1 MSSLRDDDGGGSS
14 SSINNDGG
22 GASGSGKRLYES
34 IKAARN
40 NPTTSSLKNE
50 SYELTGD
57 PNKEEYDSASYSK
70 AACGRANLRAA
81 GWTDEDFTKPVVCV
95 GIPYSNGLPCN
106 NRIRELGDIIV
117 ECIERHG
124 GKSILC
130 NTPVISDGETNGS
143 TGMKYSLPSRDLI
156 ADCIDCMYHGYMCDA
171 ILTLSGC
178 DKTVP
183 GVVMPLLRFDTVI
196 GITLYAGS
204 AQPGKLNGGQST
216 SDTTTTSSSGRV
228 GLDAAD
234 VMEAI
239 GAYGI
244 GTMDIEDLYQM
255 ECIALPG
262 SGTCSAMFT
271 ASKYYVNTRYDKTSE
286 RSGIWCVILLSMVTY
301 ICICTKHSF
310 CLFTRRI
317 YNKSNLQQRHNR
329 YNE

>member
-1 MSSLRDDDGGGSS
+1 MSSLLTDDDGVVVGGGS
-14 SSINNDGG
+14 NNKDDAEGSGG
-22 GASGSGKRLYES
+22 GGGGSGQRLYES

-40 NPTTSSLKNE
+40 INDPSTTTTSSMSYCLKNQ

-81 GWTDEDFTKPVVCV
+81 GWMDEDFINKPVICV

-117 ECIERHG
+117 NYIEKNCG
-124 GKSILC
+124 GKTIIA

-143 TGMKYSLPSRDLI
+143 TGMKYSLPSRDII
-156 ADCIDCMYHGYMCDA
+156 ADCLDCMYHGYMCDA
-171 ILTLSGC
+171 IITLSGC

-183 GVVMPLLRFDTVI
+183 GVVMPLVRFQKLI
-196 GITLYAGS
+196 GITLYSGS
-204 AQPGKLNGGQST
+204 AQPGKKKVEGNIHDDGNDG
-216 SDTTTTSSSGRV
+216 DDGRV

-239 GAYGI
+239 GAYGTGAI
-244 GTMDIEDLYQM
+244 DIEDLYQM

-271 ASKYYVNTRYDKTSE
+271 AS
-286 RSGIWCVILLSMVTY
+286 
-301 ICICTKHSF
+301 
-310 CLFTRRI
+310 
-317 YNKSNLQQRHNR
+317 
-329 YNE
+329 